1 MNWNAPK
8 PANNF
13 QLAPVGQHKAIL
25 YGLIDVG
32 TQDTKNMKGEDVKQR
47 QIHMQLELHGKNAP
61 LVDGKPPVY
70 SKRLTFSMH
79 EKATLRA
86 IIEAITGTTH
96 SGNVY
101 GDGIDILPAVGG
113 CCMLQL
119 AEAKRPDGS
128 DSRKI
133 QAVMPVDPDAPKP
146 ERVNPL
152 RVFNLNEFDQTIFE
166 GLPQFL
172 KELIA
177 KSPEYQSLNGDAID
191 AAQKEIAAGAKPAV
205 GDAPFDDEIP
215 F

>member
-8 PANNF
+8 PTSTF
-13 QLAPVGQHKAIL
+13 QLAPIGQHKAIL

-47 QIHMQLELHGKNAP
+47 QIYAQLELHGKNAP
-61 LVDGKPPVY
+61 LIDGKPPVF

-86 IIEAITGTTH
+86 IIEAITNTTH

-113 CCMLQL
+113 ACLLQL
-119 AEAKRPDGS
+119 AESKKPDGS
-128 DSRKI
+128 EGRKI

-152 RVFNLNEFDQTIFE
+152 RTFNLDAFDQTIFE
-166 GLPQFL
+166 GLPQYMR
-172 KELIA
+172 ELIA
-177 KSPEYQSLNGDAID
+177 KSPEYQALNGNAIN
-191 AAQKEIAAGAKPAV
+191 AAQSEIAAGTPAAV
-205 GDAPFDDEIP
+205 TDAPFDDEIP